1 MIDVVEI
8 SPQIVA
14 VVFEH
19 ADRAPARLQLRGAI
33 GVAHRVR
40 ACGRLTSMS
49 DDLIQAVQE
58 DASERMSKAVAHA
71 RSEFAGVR
79 TGRAAPGLVE
89 KLPVE
94 YYGSTVPLQQ
104 LASFSVPEARMLVIT
119 PFDKGS
125 MSAIERA
132 IQDSNLG
139 LNPSND
145 GVSLRLAFPPLTQDR
160 RKELVKRVKGMAED
174 GKVAVRNARRD
185 ARKALESM
193 AKAGTISDDDVTRA
207 EKDLDRLTHAT
218 EGDID
223 KAFAEK
229 EQELL
234 EV

>member
-1 MIDVVEI
+1 
-8 SPQIVA
+8 
-14 VVFEH
+14 
-19 ADRAPARLQLRGAI
+19 
-33 GVAHRVR
+33 
-40 ACGRLTSMS
+40 MS
-49 DDLIQAVQE
+49 DALLRAVQE

-125 MSAIERA
+125 MSANERA

-145 GVSLRLAFPPLTQDR
+145 GVSVRLGFPPLTEER
-160 RKELVKRVKGMAED
+160 RRDFVKLVRSKAEA
-174 GKVAVRNARRD
+174 GRTAVRSARRD
-185 ARKALESM
+185 ARKDLEALEKDGDIS
-193 AKAGTISDDDVTRA
+193 SDDLRRA
-207 EKDLDRLTHAT
+207 EAELDRLTKQHEAEIDEALEGKTT
-218 EGDID
+218 ELMEG
-223 KAFAEK
+223 
-229 EQELL
+229 
-234 EV
+234 

>member
-1 MIDVVEI
+1 
-8 SPQIVA
+8 
-14 VVFEH
+14 
-19 ADRAPARLQLRGAI
+19 
-33 GVAHRVR
+33 
-40 ACGRLTSMS
+40 MS
-49 DDLIQAVQE
+49 DDLIRAVQE

-145 GVSLRLAFPPLTQDR
+145 GVSVRLGFPPLTEER
-160 RKELVKRVKGMAED
+160 RRDFVKLVRGKAED
-174 GKVAVRNARRD
+174 GRTAVRSARRD
-185 ARKALESM
+185 ARKDLEALEKDGDIS
-193 AKAGTISDDDVTRA
+193 SDDLRRA
-207 EKDLDRLTHAT
+207 EAELDRLTKQHEAEIDEALEAKTT
-218 EGDID
+218 ELMEG
-223 KAFAEK
+223 
-229 EQELL
+229 
-234 EV
+234 